1 MKRLYL
7 SEPGMPFGQSTRIGI
22 FVAVRI
28 ALKYRNTPTVSQ
40 LMNDFEMSRATAFR
54 WRAAFKLAKGEQA
67 RAGQ

>member
-1 MKRLYL
+1 MKRLYQ
-7 SEPGMPFGQSTRIGI
+7 SQPGMPYCGSTRIGI
-22 FVAVRI
+22 VVAVQI
-28 ALKYRNTPTVSQ
+28 ALKYRNTPTVSK